1 MFQTSSMCYLVLS
14 RASALLVRLDR
25 LDRLGSRELWGLRG
39 ERGVARRGVRAFN
52 RDKGGQV

>member
-25 LDRLGSRELWGLRG
+25 LDRFGTRELWGWRG